1 MSYILGSLAGSKNAA
16 LDGLVAT
23 FAAQLLPLAKTAIS
37 QNFTRYQAYN
47 VFRFNVS
54 DIKSTRDTRLKTL
67 MSRNKDGDMKSATP
81 PFKAYYRMCRGVAGL
96 MNATTKPTNRQVNT
110 VAFDVWKLIWA
121 QLTPELPSDAKAD
134 AESSDVPA
142 DNTMLYV
149 AGAAAVALVAYGASR
164 RKGG

>member
-1 MSYILGSLAGSKNAA
+1 MSYILGSLAGSNNAA
-16 LDGLVAT
+16 LDALVAQ
-23 FAAQLLPLAKTAIS
+23 FSAQLLPLAKTAIA

-54 DIKSTRDTRLKTL
+54 DIKSTSDSRLKTL

-81 PFKAYYRMCRGVAGL
+81 PFKAYYRVCRGVAAAI
-96 MNATTKPTNRQVNT
+96 NVTPKPTNRQVNT

-121 QLTPELPSDAKAD
+121 QITPELPSDAKAD
-134 AESSDVPA
+134 AESAPA
-142 DNTMLYV
+142 KDNTMLYV
-149 AGAAAVALVAYGASR
+149 AGAAAVALVAFGVAR